1 MAFSVL
7 GKWKRGWMFTRVPA
21 MALTMAALAAC
32 GGRGQSIEALSADE
46 TRVLVAR
53 EIVTMNPEQPTATAI
68 ALRGSKIVALGSL
81 DDLNAQLDG
90 QDFRVDERFADK
102 VLVPGLINQH
112 DHPWLAG
119 LTMSSHVIAIEDWE
133 IPGKRFPKAASQAE
147 YRQRLGELVAAHAD
161 PDELFFSWGYH
172 RLWHGELNRDVL
184 DSISRTVPI
193 LIWQRS
199 MHEFIANSAALEKL
213 EVNQAL
219 IDSFPP
225 LDREQIN
232 LAHGH
237 FWERGALAVG
247 PQLFKHV
254 LKPASYMRSLDVIR
268 DYWHAAGSTQVVEP
282 GGMVNRDVLVLQN
295 RALADASAPFHMDY
309 IIDGKTLAFKYLD
322 DEASPDIPGMLA
334 ESERLAGWG
343 RGMSRFLPKQVK
355 LFSDGA
361 LFSQL
366 MRMSEGYLDGHH
378 GEWMMDPP
386 LFKRAFAA
394 YWDADYQIHVHQ
406 NGDAGLDLVL
416 DTLAENMA
424 RKPRQDHRTVIVHF
438 SFSRPDQVER
448 LKQLGAI
455 VSVNPYA
462 PIVLANTYSEYGV
475 GAERAHAMARLGDV
489 ARAGVSFSLHSDM
502 PVAPGKPLYLMW
514 SAVNRL
520 TLEGNIVGPEQRITA
535 YQALKALTLDAA
547 YSMRLEA
554 EIGSLVPGKLANIT
568 VLDANPLTINPEQIK
583 DIDVWG
589 TVHEGRFLPV
599 AAQPFRESGGLWDQV
614 VAYSRII
621 WFKIIG

>member
-1 MAFSVL
+1 MAFSVH
-7 GKWKRGWMFTRVPA
+7 GKWKQRCGFARVPA
-21 MALTMAALAAC
+21 MALTIAALTAC
-32 GGRGQSIEALSADE
+32 GDEGPSIEALSADE
-46 TRVLVAR
+46 TRVLVAH
-53 EIVTMNPEQPTATAI
+53 EIVTMNPQQPTATAI

-81 DDLNAQLDG
+81 DDITAQLDD
-90 QDFRVDERFADK
+90 QDFRIDERFADK

-119 LTMSSHVIAIEDWE
+119 LTMSSNVIAIEDWE
-133 IPGKRFPKAASQAE
+133 LPGKRFPKATSQAE

-184 DSISRTVPI
+184 DAISDSVPI

-199 MHEFIANSAALEKL
+199 MHEFIANSAALEKM
-213 EVNQAL
+213 EVNEAL
-219 IDSFPP
+219 VDSFSA
-225 LDREQIN
+225 LEREQMD
-232 LAHGH
+232 LARGH

-247 PQLFKHV
+247 PQVFKYV
-254 LKPASYMRSLDVIR
+254 LKPGRYMRALDVIR

-282 GGMVNRDVLVLQN
+282 GGMVNRDLLVLQN
-295 RALADASAPFHMDY
+295 RVLADEATPFHMDY
-309 IIDGKTLAFKYLD
+309 IVDGKTLAYQYLK

-334 ESERLAGWG
+334 ESERLTGWG

-366 MRMSEGYLDGHH
+366 MQMTEGYLDGHQ

-406 NGDAGLDLVL
+406 NGDAGLDLLL

-462 PIVLANTYSEYGV
+462 PIVLANTYSEQGL

-489 ARAGVSFSLHSDM
+489 AGAGVSFSLHSDM

-514 SAVNRL
+514 SAVNRR
-520 TLEGNIVGPEQRITA
+520 TLEGNVVGPEQRISP

-547 YSMRLEA
+547 YSMQLET
-554 EIGSLVPGKLANIT
+554 EIGSLVLGKLANIT
-568 VLDANPLTINPEQIK
+568 VLDANPLTIDPERIK
-583 DIDVWG
+583 DIGVWG

-621 WFKIIG
+621 WFKITG